1 MTYGENCFTG
11 VYGALFLCFF
21 SACMFAWSS
30 LCFVCVSPLMEW
42 KQSHASDSFIC
53 LPPQTHSHTHT
64 VSLSKAVNVNWTCL
78 LRSFIL
84 HLHFYPLRTVCVF
97 AHEVSDN
104 LFFFFLL
111 FFALLLMWSY
121 LFLTHWHSSCLF
133 PLLFYYHMLIAEL
146 ECIAVFQ
153 FAKREPFGLHNT
165 VFGKLQPTLITV
177 SLFQKGESSF
187 FQL

>member
-30 LCFVCVSPLMEW
+30 LCFVCVSPLMEL

-53 LPPQTHSHTHT
+53 LPPQTHSHTYI
-64 VSLSKAVNVNWTCL
+64 VSLSKAVNVNWTRL
-78 LRSFIL
+78 LRYFIL

-104 LFFFFLL
+104 LFF
-111 FFALLLMWSY
+111 ALLLMWSY

-133 PLLFYYHMLIAEL
+133 SPPILLSYADSRVRMHCNFSICKARTFWTTQH
-146 ECIAVFQ
+146 CFWQ
-153 FAKREPFGLHNT
+153 T
-165 VFGKLQPTLITV
+165 ITN
-177 SLFQKGESSF
+177 SDYC
-187 FQL
+187 

>member
-1 MTYGENCFTG
+1 MGSYSLRKDCDIWWKQFHRG
-11 VYGALFLCFF
+11 YGALFLCFF

-53 LPPQTHSHTHT
+53 LPPQTHSHTYI
-64 VSLSKAVNVNWTCL
+64 VSLSKAVNVIWTRL

-104 LFFFFLL
+104 LFFC
-111 FFALLLMWSY
+111 FAIDVVLSLSHILG
-121 LFLTHWHSSCLF
+121 LFL
-133 PLLFYYHMLIAEL
+133 
-146 ECIAVFQ
+146 
-153 FAKREPFGLHNT
+153 
-165 VFGKLQPTLITV
+165 
-177 SLFQKGESSF
+177 SF
-187 FQL
+187 FPSYFIIICW